1 MTSARNYMGALGVV
15 TLASALAG
23 LLRAQLA
30 DSELVMVYMLG
41 VVFCAARYGRGP
53 SLVASALSVAAFDFF
68 FVPPYFTFAVHDTRF
83 VLTFAAMFVVG
94 AVMGGLT
101 DRVRTEASHA
111 HAARLQAERQEL
123 RNVLLSSVSHDL
135 RTPLAVITGSATALQ
150 ERRELDPATRA
161 ELLETIRDE
170 ADHLNR
176 LVGNLLDMTRLESG
190 GLAIQRE
197 WLPLEE
203 VVGSALERAQRLLGN
218 RTIQVDL
225 ARDLPLVPVDPV
237 LLEQALFNLLDNA
250 ARYTPAAS
258 PLQVRASYTGGTVD
272 LCVADRGPGVPA
284 GSESQVFD
292 KFYRAPG
299 NARGG
304 GTGLGLAIVR
314 GIAQAHG
321 GTATVHNRAEGGAE
335 FTITLPAPPPP
346 SEAP

>member
-1 MTSARNYMGALGVV
+1 MTPARNYLGAVAVV

-23 LLRAQLA
+23 LLREQVAA
-30 DSELVMVYMLG
+30 SELVMIFMLG

-53 SLVASALSVAAFDFF
+53 SLAASALSVAAFDFF

-83 VLTFAAMFVVG
+83 VLTFVAMFVVG

-101 DRVRTEASHA
+101 DRVRTEASRA
-111 HAARLQAERQEL
+111 HAAQLQAERQEL

-150 ERRELDPATRA
+150 ERRELDPGTRA

-176 LVGNLLDMTRLESG
+176 LVGNLLDMTRLEAG
-190 GLAIQRE
+190 GLAIQKE
-197 WLPLEE
+197 WMPLEE
-203 VVGSALERAQRLLGN
+203 VVGSALERAQRLLGG

-250 ARYTPAAS
+250 ARYTPLAS
-258 PLQVRASYTGGTVD
+258 VIQVRAQHRDGTVE

-284 GSESQVFD
+284 GSEAQVFE

-299 NARGG
+299 NARSG

-321 GTATVHNRAEGGAE
+321 GSATVRNRPDGGAE

-346 SEAP
+346 AEVA